1 MQKKIEKI
9 EKNFAKP
16 LAHFAKIIYNIY
28 KSGAKR
34 CEKVLSG
41 AKSIRALGFERKTK
55 ETEVIGMFGG
65 EYRHTLDAKNRIF
78 IPAKLRE
85 DLGETFVV
93 AKDVRTECLKVYSL
107 AGWEAYLEPILK
119 QNRNLKER
127 ALRFL
132 SSSMMQVSPD
142 SHGRITLPKELV
154 EHAGI
159 EGTAVVVGCFD
170 YAEIWAE
177 AAYARIKEQEDAA
190 QLLAELESLGL

>member
-1 MQKKIEKI
+1 MVLCGANEAFRL
-9 EKNFAKP
+9 NF
-16 LAHFAKIIYNIY
+16 
-28 KSGAKR
+28 R
-34 CEKVLSG
+34 
-41 AKSIRALGFERKTK
+41 AKSK
-55 ETEVIGMFGG
+55 ETEVTRMFGG
-65 EYRHTLDAKNRIF
+65 EYRHNLDAKNRIF

-93 AKDVRTECLKVYSL
+93 AKDVRTACLKVYSL

-177 AAYARIKEQEDAA
+177 AAYERVKSQEDAA